1 LYSERQLLLRSK
13 QGLGPY
19 HPAPVIASLPA
30 RVEPVPAVT
39 ATVVPPPV
47 QPLVPVYAPAAVLPQ
62 ALSSIPV
69 QPAPV
74 FEPPRPVPIMTAPP
88 VMKAQP
94 PPPRRAPASAQVS
107 PMYMQ
112 HQQAQNHQGV
122 GNWPGAMP
130 GMGMMGAQGMAWDPH
145 GQLPALGGFGFP
157 GQSNIM
163 PQYGMHLGVMPG
175 GMMHVDPNQRH
186 NYLPEGDMGGFL
198 ANDRSRNEEFFDNR
212 AGNDNRGFDANR
224 RDRRH
229 DSVGQERHG
238 EDERRS
244 RGTEKDFGS
253 GRADPTPEDRDRTK
267 SARNEDR
274 DQGRD
279 NNDRESRNRNGSDR
293 IEDSNDDRSRTSKRK
308 RNGED
313 DTSGARHDRDRDR
326 DSSRNVRSDRS
337 GDRERR

>member
-1 LYSERQLLLRSK
+1 
-13 QGLGPY
+13 
-19 HPAPVIASLPA
+19 
-30 RVEPVPAVT
+30 
-39 ATVVPPPV
+39 VPPPV

-62 ALSSIPV
+62 ALSSIPA

-74 FEPPRPVPIMTAPP
+74 FEPPRPVPVMTAPP

-94 PPPRRAPASAQVS
+94 PPPRRAPPSASAPEQFVAPTALIPPQYAPASAQVS

-130 GMGMMGAQGMAWDPH
+130 GMGMMGAQGMAWGPH

-186 NYLPEGDMGGFL
+186 NYLPEGDMGGFH

-212 AGNDNRGFDANR
+212 AGNDNRGFDTNR
-224 RDRRH
+224 RDHRH
-229 DSVGQERHG
+229 EG

-253 GRADPTPEDRDRTK
+253 GRADPTLEDRDRTK
-267 SARNEDR
+267 STRNEGR

-279 NNDRESRNRNGSDR
+279 NNDRESRNRNGSD
-293 IEDSNDDRSRTSKRK
+293 NDDRSRTSKRK

-326 DSSRNVRSDRS
+326 DSSRNVRSDRN
-337 GDRERR
+337 GDRDRR